1 MILSPET
8 ARTDTGSVEIC
19 LVVSLAVSA
28 LLLVM
33 TMLLGAF
40 SMDFSRVSGMA
51 NGTNTI
57 RRVIVIQRTVIVDFF
72 VLEIVVP
79 AG

>member
-1 MILSPET
+1 
-8 ARTDTGSVEIC
+8 
-19 LVVSLAVSA
+19 
-28 LLLVM
+28 
-33 TMLLGAF
+33 
-40 SMDFSRVSGMA
+40 MA